1 MCANDHKNSQDNSM
15 SPIDMNTRGSR
26 EGSFDSQDSSSKIHT
41 QEERQ
46 ELAQLARG
54 LRRVKRQLLLM
65 QVGEPPQTPVES
77 FRVLLM
83 KAAFGEGSNGNN
95 GNNRSAPSSPT
106 RQSGSGS
113 FEWDAPRSPTAAEF

>member
-1 MCANDHKNSQDNSM
+1 MCAQDHKTSEDNSM
-15 SPIDMNTRGSR
+15 NPIDMNTRGSR
-26 EGSFDSQDSSSKIHT
+26 EGSFDSQDSSSQIHT

-65 QVGEPPQTPVES
+65 QVGEPPQTPEES

-95 GNNRSAPSSPT
+95 RSAPSSPT
-106 RQSGSGS
+106 MQSGSGS
-113 FEWDAPRSPTAAEF
+113 FERSAPRSPTAAEF